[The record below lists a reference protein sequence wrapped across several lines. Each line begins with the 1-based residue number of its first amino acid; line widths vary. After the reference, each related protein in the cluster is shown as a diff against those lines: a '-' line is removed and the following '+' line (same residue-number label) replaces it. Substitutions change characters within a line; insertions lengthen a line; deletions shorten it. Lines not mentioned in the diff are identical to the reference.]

1 MAQQPIAVDEALI
14 ETIVRT
20 FYNRVRADSLLGPIF
35 EKHIQHWEPH
45 LQNMFAFWSA
55 IMLHTRRYNGRP
67 MPKHVALPI
76 DAEYFDRWLQIF
88 NNTVEQLCVKE
99 DALLFMEKA
108 KQIAFSL
115 EKGLAVKNEVLLKTG
130 ERYFKNRKNSCD

>member
-55 IMLHTRRYNGRP
+55 IMLNTRRYNGRP

-108 KQIAFSL
+108 KQIASSL